1 MKKYLLKRLVLC
13 LIVIFGVILIT
24 FTISRVVPADAAA
37 KWAGARATPEQVEAA
52 LRACGASFTN
62 LLPLSLEEVFVY
74 EPGGELHEII
84 AD

>member
-1 MKKYLLKRLVLC
+1 MREGRLC
-13 LIVIFGVILIT
+13 LL
-24 FTISRVVPADAAA
+24 VVN
-37 KWAGARATPEQVEAA
+37 GQPEQVEAA